1 MPSLLVT
8 DFEHNQ
14 RYWLNAASLV
24 RRNSISLKQ
33 SQPVCVDYVLV
44 GTGGTRLV
52 GLICLT
58 LAIVSKANA
67 DFEASVVFL

>member
-1 MPSLLVT
+1 MSSLLVT

-14 RYWLNAASLV
+14 RYWLYTALLF

-33 SQPVCVDYVLV
+33 SQPVCVDYVFV
-44 GTGGTRLV
+44 GTGGTKLV
-52 GLICLT
+52 RLICLA

-67 DFEASVVFL
+67 DFEACVVFL